1 MEDRD
6 VWQNYIYHFFMLG
19 SCKEEGFWLADAGFL
34 ELGRQAVLA
43 GRRCI
48 VAAVRRIVVGVD
60 GSLGSLQALR
70 YAADEARERCVP
82 LVPVIAWVPPGG
94 DSAERGRAR
103 SYLRRFW
110 QEEACRKLREAF
122 DTGLGGVPGDVRVVP
137 QVERGETGRVLV
149 EVASS
154 ADDLLVIG
162 TGRRGRM
169 SRLLR
174 RPVGRYVLA
183 HAKCPVLTVPPSALM
198 EEMSGGLRGWRAR
211 RRANSIDAH
220 LQALRP
226 QAL

>member
-1 MEDRD
+1 MEHRD
-6 VWQNYIYHFFMLG
+6 VRQNLIYQSFMLWSSKKDSG
-19 SCKEEGFWLADAGFL
+19 LADAGFP

-94 DSAERGRAR
+94 DATERGRPA

-122 DTGLGGVPGDVRVVP
+122 DAGLGGVPEDVLVVP
-137 QVERGETGRVLV
+137 LVERGETGRVLV
-149 EVASS
+149 EIASS
-154 ADDLLVIG
+154 SDDLLVIG
-162 TGRRGRM
+162 MGRRGFM
-169 SRLLR
+169 SRLFHR
-174 RPVGRYVLA
+174 SVGRYLLT
-183 HAKCPVLTVPPSALM
+183 HAKCPVLAVPPSALM
-198 EEMSGGLRGWRAR
+198 DEMGGGLRGWRAR
-211 RRANSIDAH
+211 RRASSIDAQF
-220 LQALRP
+220 QAL
-226 QAL
+226 